1 MTSSTLRLK
10 RKKDSTIFTTFYSS
24 IAVWLRRNNPSGS
37 TIPFTKLGFHDWT
50 GSKIPSFYH
59 IMTKQVWLDVHILC
73 NVLEVGPRGGI
84 CDLWYDMSY
93 LCSLESTQIFI
104 GLRLYCK
111 QIIQA
116 VWTLHTV
123 ELVIMPVTLSYW
135 PGIRGKAELVRFI
148 LDYRAEISRLLYDI
162 LENNW
167 HSKFYALHVGVEFD
181 ELHQDI
187 TNAKGWHLEKKV
199 ELAKVNPFINLPY
212 RTVQRRKSSFALNWC
227 VNFDMN
233 ALFEV
238 WRWKDQWWLG
248 IYVMKY
254 TT

>member
-116 VWTLHTV
+116 VWTPHTV

-148 LDYRAEISRLLYDI
+148 LDYRAEISRILDEI
-162 LENNW
+162 LENDWQYKLTDTINFTHCMQEW
-167 HSKFYALHVGVEFD
+167 SLMNSIKTLPMW
-181 ELHQDI
+181 
-187 TNAKGWHLEKKV
+187 KGGIW
-199 ELAKVNPFINLPY
+199 
-212 RTVQRRKSSFALNWC
+212 RRKSNWPRSIR
-227 VNFDMN
+227 
-233 ALFEV
+233 L
-238 WRWKDQWWLG
+238 
-248 IYVMKY
+248 
-254 TT
+254 